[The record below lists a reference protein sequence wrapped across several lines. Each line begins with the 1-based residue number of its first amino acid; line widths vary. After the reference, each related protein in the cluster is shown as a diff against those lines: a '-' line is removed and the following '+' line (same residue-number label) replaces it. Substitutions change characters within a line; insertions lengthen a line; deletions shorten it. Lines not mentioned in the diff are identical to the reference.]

1 MTKTYDHAQFYYWRV
16 EIIEPPDPDDDR
28 YVLLH
33 GDDGEV
39 VGPLTV
45 ALAQAWIDRFSC
57 KTAGPV
63 EDSSQEL

>member
-16 EIIEPPDPDDDR
+16 EIIEPDDPDDDR

-33 GDDGEV
+33 GDDGEI

-45 ALAQAWIDRFSC
+45 ALAQSWIERFSW
-57 KTAGPV
+57 KTP
-63 EDSSQEL
+63 DSK